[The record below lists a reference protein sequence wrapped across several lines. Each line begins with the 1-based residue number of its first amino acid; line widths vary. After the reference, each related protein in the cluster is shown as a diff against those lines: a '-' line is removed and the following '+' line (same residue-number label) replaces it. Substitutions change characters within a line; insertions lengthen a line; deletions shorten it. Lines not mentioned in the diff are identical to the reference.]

1 MTSVSGIGFS
11 VFHCH
16 MRAGQVVTVT
26 VTVTVTV
33 EQDDVATKKPQ
44 GARCTDPGNSSRFH
58 LQSTHHL
65 RIICRTAEIRF
76 MIATAYRNYLP
87 QK

>member
-1 MTSVSGIGFS
+1 MTGVSGKGFS

-26 VTVTVTV
+26 V
-33 EQDDVATKKPQ
+33 EQGDVASKKPQ

-76 MIATAYRNYLP
+76 IIATVFRNYLP